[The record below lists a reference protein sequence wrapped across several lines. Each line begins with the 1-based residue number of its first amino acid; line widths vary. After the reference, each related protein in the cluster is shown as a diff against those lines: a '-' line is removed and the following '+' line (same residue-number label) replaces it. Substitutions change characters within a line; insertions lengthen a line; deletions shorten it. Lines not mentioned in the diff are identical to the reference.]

1 MYRAITVLALLLVFF
16 GASANDAPDPTIAF
30 RTVEKAEN
38 IPNSRSIVMFEKGE
52 TVVITDNPRYV
63 VKGELFDMW
72 KNEPVTSR
80 LELKK
85 SRRVMPLESLKL
97 DSSGLF
103 ETTVNDHHDKTLT
116 IFIDPTSDSASEQ
129 VHIINKYA
137 SAYRLRF
144 VFTSVEATEDSVT
157 RLLTFAC
164 RVQSKQASQIVSSI
178 VQEPDSATDTT
189 ATFCL
194 QEQVIKTYAFSQFL
208 NISTLPT
215 LVASNGVYSEGMPK
229 PFIGWLAENME

>member
-1 MYRAITVLALLLVFF
+1 MNRVIAGLTSLLVFF
-16 GASANDAPDPTIAF
+16 GASANDAPDPKSAF
-30 RTVEKAEN
+30 KTVGKAVN
-38 IPNSRSIVMFEKGE
+38 IPNSRSIVMFEDRE
-52 TVVITDNPRYV
+52 TVVVTDNPRYV

-72 KNEPVTSR
+72 LNEPVTSK

-85 SRRVMPLESLKL
+85 SSRVMPLDSLKL

-103 ETTVNDHHDKTLT
+103 ETTVNEQKGKTLT
-116 IFIDPTSDSASEQ
+116 VFIDPTSENAPEQ

-144 VFTSVEATEDSVT
+144 VFTSVEATEASVI

-164 RVQSKQASQIVSSI
+164 DVQSKQPGEVVNLITQDANSTPS
-178 VQEPDSATDTT
+178 TT
-189 ATFCL
+189 EKFCL

-215 LVASNGVYSEGMPK
+215 LVASNGVYSEGMPM